1 MIRPRPARW
10 FEILAARDDATI
22 ALEALAATGAV
33 ELEAR
38 AGVALPAALADLRPG
53 LAEFAELASRYRPYW
68 PATRDA
74 PSAFPESPAAT
85 LERSLASLRAWA
97 ADAEPAIR
105 NLQRCGSERDELGLW
120 RDALLD
126 FGESPID
133 FAHLA
138 GAGPVL
144 HARLLVYP
152 ADAVPELPPGTI
164 VRNVR
169 IDASAPRQ
177 LAVLAV
183 GRAEDV
189 EALARQAA
197 LFKGRMHEAPSWFA
211 ADAGETASRIA
222 ARLEA
227 LDAEARRAAQALEAL
242 HAKHRL
248 PRALADAD
256 RLQWLIR
263 NVSAL
268 ESGEHFCWIT
278 GWTSDLDGSRLAEAI
293 ERSGARSLMR
303 FAPPSPEAKAPL
315 LLANPAWA
323 RPFEVFSR
331 AMGMPSSNEADPS
344 ALLAV
349 AVPLMFGYMFGDV
362 GQGLVIAGAGFALRR
377 RFPIAR
383 LFVAGGLAA
392 AVFGVLF
399 GSVFSVHAFPALWVA
414 PLDAPLTILIVP
426 LAGGAALLTLG
437 LALNALEAWWRREF
451 TAWLATDLGYA
462 VAYLGILAG
471 FLHPAGFVAAAA
483 GAVAFCAGRAA
494 IARRAVAALTAIAAL
509 AERLVQILINTLSFA
524 RVGAFALA
532 HAGLSSA
539 IVALADAAGHVAAQ
553 ALVLVAGNLVVL
565 ALETLVV
572 SIQTT
577 RLVLFEFFTRFL
589 TAGGRIFRPLP
600 APPSLTQESAR

>member
-10 FEILAARDDATI
+10 FEILAARDDATL

-38 AGVALPAALADLRPG
+38 PGVALPASLADLRPG

-68 PATRDA
+68 PASRDV
-74 PSAFPESPAAT
+74 PTAFPESPSST
-85 LERSLASLRAWA
+85 LQRSVAHLRAWA
-97 ADAEPAIR
+97 ADAEPSIR
-105 NLQRCGSERDELGLW
+105 QLQRTHAERDELALW
-120 RDALLD
+120 RRALAD
-126 FGESPID
+126 FAGSPID

-152 ADAVPELPPGTI
+152 ADTVPELPRGTL
-164 VRNVR
+164 VRNVAL
-169 IDASAPRQ
+169 DASAGH
-177 LAVLAV
+177 LAVLVV
-183 GRAEDV
+183 GDARDV

-197 LFKGRMHEAPSWFA
+197 LVKGRVHEAPAWFA
-211 ADAGETASRIA
+211 AGLGDTRQRLD
-222 ARLEA
+222 ARLAA
-227 LDAEARRAAQALEAL
+227 LDADERRAAAAIDAL
-242 HAKHRL
+242 HAKHEL

-263 NVSAL
+263 NVRAL
-268 ESGEHFCWIT
+268 EAGEHFCWIT
-278 GWTSDLDGSRLAEAI
+278 GWTSDMDGRRIASAL
-293 ERSGARSLMR
+293 ERSGARALLR
-303 FAPPSPEAKAPL
+303 FAPPAPDTKAPL
-315 LLANPAWA
+315 LLANAAWA
-323 RPFEVFSR
+323 RPFEIFAR

-344 ALLAV
+344 ALLAL

-362 GQGLVIAGAGFALRR
+362 GQGLAIAAAGFALRK
-377 RFPIAR
+377 RFAIAR

-392 AVFGVLF
+392 AGFGVLF
-399 GSVFSVHAFPALWVA
+399 GSVFSVHAFTPLWVA
-414 PLDAPLTILIVP
+414 PLDAPLTVLAVP
-426 LAGGAALLTLG
+426 LAGGAALLTVG
-437 LALNALEAWWRREF
+437 LALNALEAWWRGEF
-451 TAWLATDLGYA
+451 AVWLATDLGYV

-471 FLHPAGFVAAAA
+471 FLDPWGFVAAAA
-483 GAVAFCAGRAA
+483 GALAFCVGRAA
-494 IARRAVAALTAIAAL
+494 TARSAVAGATAIAAL
-509 AERLVQILINTLSFA
+509 VERLVQILINTLSFA

-539 IVALADAAGHVAAQ
+539 IVALADAAGNVVAQ
-553 ALVLVAGNLVVL
+553 TLVLVAGNVVVL

-589 TAGGRIFRPLP
+589 SAGGRIFRPLP
-600 APPSLTQESAR
+600 APPSFPQESAR